1 MNGKNIKKIV
11 KDKYA
16 GIAKQKNN
24 SQKCRGLTSCCDS
37 SNVDYSMFNDDYSNL
52 RGYNADADLGLGCG
66 IPTEYA
72 QIKKGDTVLDLG
84 SGAGNDVFVTR
95 QIVGEKGK
103 VIGLDM
109 TEEMIDKAII
119 NNRKLGYKNVEF
131 ILGDIEEMPVEN
143 QSIDVVVSNCVLNLV
158 PNKMKAFSEIFRVLK
173 SDGHFCISDIVIRGK
188 LTDELRKSA
197 ELYAGCVSGALE
209 EDDYLKIIKN
219 SGFNK
224 IETQKRKRVEIPE
237 TILNEYLS
245 NEGIE
250 DFKKDIIGIFSI
262 TVVGYK

>member
-1 MNGKNIKKIV
+1 MNGKNIKEIV

-16 GIAKQKNN
+16 SIAKQRNN
-24 SQKCRGLTSCCDS
+24 PQKCRGVTSCCDS
-37 SNVDYSMFNDDYSNL
+37 SNADYSMFNDDYSNL

-84 SGAGNDVFVTR
+84 SGAGNDVFVAR

-119 NNRKLGYKNVEF
+119 NNQTLGYKNVEF
-131 ILGDIEEMPVEN
+131 ILGDIEEMPVED

-158 PNKMKAFSEIFRVLK
+158 PNKMKAFNEIFRVLK
-173 SDGHFCISDIVIRGK
+173 SDGHFCISDIVIKGK

-209 EDDYLKIIKN
+209 EDDYLRIVKD

-224 IETQKRKRVEIPE
+224 IKIQKRKRVEIPE

-245 NEGIE
+245 NEDIE
-250 DFKKDIIGIFSI
+250 DFKKDITGIFSI